1 MTVHLHFDCFSGIS
15 GDMMLGALVDGGLP
29 IKDLRRGLASLG
41 ITGYEIRTKKVMRS
55 VIQATK
61 VDVVIHRSMTH
72 PLTFRQILRLIAGS
86 RLSDSVKDLGRAVF
100 IKIAEAES
108 AVHGVPVERVHFH
121 EVGVIDSLVD
131 VIGTLLGCQLLGV
144 SRVTASPVNVGTGFE
159 QSAHGTLPVPGPA
172 VARLAQGVPIYSE
185 GPKREF
191 TTPTGMAVL
200 RTLVEEFRAL
210 PPMLPTAVGYGAG
223 EADPHGWPNVL
234 RLFLG
239 EVQADA
245 GADTESVF
253 EIETNLDDMNPQ
265 AYETVMERL
274 FAAGALDVTLA
285 PVVMKR
291 GRPGTVLTALANKDR
306 TRQVAE
312 VMLRETTALGVR
324 YREVAREV
332 LPRTFHRVSTK
343 YGAVRMKVA
352 SRNGVPIRAVPEY
365 ADCRA
370 LAERSGKPVRDIMEE
385 AIVTYHRKPGR
396 WSAKERSPHTM
407 KGRTR
412 SERDDR

>member
-1 MTVHLHFDCFSGIS
+1 MKLAYLDCISGIS

-29 IKDLRRGLASLG
+29 IGDLRRGLTSLG
-41 ITGYEIRTKKVMRS
+41 LTGYEIRAKKVMRS

-61 VDVVIHRSMTH
+61 VDVVIHRSMKR
-72 PLTFRQILRLIAGS
+72 PLTFRRILRLIAGS
-86 RLSDSVKDLGRAVF
+86 RLPARVKELGGEVF
-100 IKIAEAES
+100 TRIAEAES
-108 AVHGVPVERVHFH
+108 AVHGVPVDQVHFH

-131 VIGTLLGCQLLGV
+131 VMGTLLGCHLLGV

-172 VARLAQGVPIYSE
+172 VARLAQGAPIYSE
-185 GPKREF
+185 GPRREF

-200 RTLVEEFRAL
+200 RTLAEEFRAL
-210 PPMLPTAVGYGAG
+210 PPMWPTTVGYGAG

-239 EVQADA
+239 TVRTEA

-253 EIETNLDDMNPQ
+253 EIETNLDDLNPQ
-265 AYETVMERL
+265 VYETVMERL
-274 FAAGALDVTLA
+274 FAAGALDVTLS

-291 GRPGTVLTALANKDR
+291 GRPGTVLAALANKDR
-306 TRQVAE
+306 TRQVAD

-343 YGAVRMKVA
+343 YGPVRMKVA

-365 ADCRA
+365 ADCRR
-370 LAERSGKPVRDIMEE
+370 LAERSGKPVREIMEE
-385 AIVTYHRKPGR
+385 AIVSYHRKPGR
-396 WSAKERSPHTM
+396 TSLRKRSRQERA
-407 KGRTR
+407 R
-412 SERDDR
+412 

>member
-1 MTVHLHFDCFSGIS
+1 MHLHFDCFSGIS

-29 IKDLRRGLASLG
+29 IKELRHGLASLG
-41 ITGYEIRTKKVMRS
+41 ITGYDVRAKKVMRS

-61 VDVVIHRSMTH
+61 VDVVIHRSMRR
-72 PLTFRQILRLIAGS
+72 PLTFRQILRLITGS
-86 RLSDSVKDLGRAVF
+86 RLPASVKDLGQAVF
-100 IKIAEAES
+100 TKIAEAES
-108 AVHGVPVERVHFH
+108 AVHGVPVEQVHFH
-121 EVGVIDSLVD
+121 EVGVVDSLVD
-131 VIGTLLGCQLLGV
+131 VMGTLLGCRLLGV

-172 VARLAQGVPIYSE
+172 VAHLAQGVPIYSE
-185 GPKREF
+185 GPRREF

-200 RTLVEEFRAL
+200 RTLVEEFRTL
-210 PPMLPTAVGYGAG
+210 PPMSPTAIGYGAG

-239 EVQADA
+239 EASA
-245 GADTESVF
+245 GSGADTESVF
-253 EIETNLDDMNPQ
+253 EIETNLDDLNPQ

-274 FAAGALDVTLA
+274 FAAGALDVTLT

-306 TRQVAE
+306 TRPVAD
-312 VMLRETTALGVR
+312 VILRDTTALGVR

-343 YGAVRMKVA
+343 YGPIRMKVA
-352 SRNGVPIRAVPEY
+352 SRNGVPLRAVPEY

-396 WSAKERSPHTM
+396 SSDKKRSHR
-407 KGRTR
+407 GRSR
-412 SERDDR
+412 

>member
-1 MTVHLHFDCFSGIS
+1 MTMHLHFDCFSGIS

-41 ITGYEIRTKKVMRS
+41 ITGYDIRAKKVMRS

-61 VDVVIHRSMTH
+61 VDVVIHRSMKH
-72 PLTFRQILRLIAGS
+72 SLTFRQILRLIAGS
-86 RLSDSVKDLGRAVF
+86 RLPARVKELGREVF
-100 IKIAEAES
+100 TKIAEAES
-108 AVHGVPVERVHFH
+108 AVHGEPVERVHFH

-131 VIGTLLGCQLLGV
+131 VMGTLWGCQALGV

-253 EIETNLDDMNPQ
+253 EIETNLDDLNPQ

-306 TRQVAE
+306 TRPVAD

-343 YGAVRMKVA
+343 YGPVRMKVA

-396 WSAKERSPHTM
+396 SSAKEGSHDMNR
-407 KGRTR
+407 RTR
-412 SERDDR
+412 NERDDR